1 MKETYFYSDHI
12 QNIVF
17 DNKDKLVINNKSL
30 LELDIFVCLYRLLKK
45 HNMQICIKD
54 KDHAFTS
61 YMLKFFYCKYM
72 NQFYSYP
79 LI

>member
-17 DNKDKLVINNKSL
+17 NNKDKLVINNKSL

-54 KDHAFTS
+54 KYNDHAFTS
-61 YMLKFFYCKYM
+61 LHAKV
-72 NQFYSYP
+72 
-79 LI
+79 LLL